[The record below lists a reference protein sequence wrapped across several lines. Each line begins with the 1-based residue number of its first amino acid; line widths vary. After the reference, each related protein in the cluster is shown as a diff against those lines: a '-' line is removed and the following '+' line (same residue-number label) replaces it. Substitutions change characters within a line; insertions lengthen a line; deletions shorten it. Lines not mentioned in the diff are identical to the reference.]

1 MIKYLYDHIV
11 DYAIVNSVFNVHRE
25 VSIGKFDF
33 IYIFRKVDNVHQIF
47 KLMFRNINISPWNSN
62 KSLIAKA

>member
-25 VSIGKFDF
+25 VSIGKFGY
-33 IYIFRKVDNVHQIF
+33 IYIFRKVD
-47 KLMFRNINISPWNSN
+47 LMFIRFLNLCFEIFT
-62 KSLIAKA
+62 LIFHHGIPANLFE